1 MFVLLQIQKK
11 QSMITYNLNERKNM
25 KNTEGNGVAKG
36 ASSPRRDMRPN
47 IRTKKMFY
55 FSSFLFGN

>member
-11 QSMITYNLNERKNM
+11 AEHDGYLCSYKDQHM

-36 ASSPRRDMRPN
+36 ASSPRRDIFIN
-47 IRTKKMFY
+47 VSIIKMFY
-55 FSSFLFGN
+55 FSSL